1 MKLLNIDA
9 NAKTVKGQKQGY
21 MTAILY
27 LAPAN
32 VSGYEVCPMSTAG
45 CRAACLYTAGR
56 GAFSTVQQARIAKTK
71 FFFEAR
77 ATFMAQLVK
86 EIDAFVKKA
95 RKLDLIPVVRLNGT
109 SDIVWER
116 IPVEGLA
123 FTDGSVPTFANV
135 MEAFPDVQFYDY
147 TKRANRRNLPA
158 NYHLT
163 FSLAEDNEV
172 NANKALTAGMNVAVV
187 FRTAAYPKTY
197 LSAVVVDGDESDL
210 RFLDGN
216 GKVVGLYA
224 KGKAKKDTSGFVKEV
239 A

>member
-9 NAKTVKGQKQGY
+9 NAKTVKGQKKGY
-21 MTAILY
+21 MTAILH

-56 GAFSTVQQARIAKTK
+56 GAFSTVQQSRIAKTK
-71 FFFEAR
+71 FFFER
-77 ATFMAQLVK
+77 RSEFMLQLVK
-86 EIDAFVKKA
+86 EIEAFVKKA
-95 RKLDLIPVVRLNGT
+95 EKLDLIPVVRLNGT

-116 IPVEGLA
+116 IEVTKPFGK
-123 FTDGSVPTFANV
+123 SV
-135 MEAFPDVQFYDY
+135 MEMFPDVQFYDY
-147 TKRANRRNLPA
+147 TKRHNRRDLPA

>member
-56 GAFSTVQQARIAKTK
+56 GAFSTVQQSRITKTK
-71 FFFEAR
+71 FFFER
-77 ATFMAQLVK
+77 REEFMLQLVK
-86 EIDAFVKKA
+86 EIEAFVKKA
-95 RKLDLIPVVRLNGT
+95 EKLDLIPVVRLNGT

-116 IPVEGLA
+116 VPV
-123 FTDGSVPTFANV
+123 DVPGTVPGFANI
-135 MEAFPDVQFYDY
+135 MDVFGDIQFYDY
-147 TKRANRRNLPA
+147 TKRHNRRNLPR

-187 FRTAAYPKTY
+187 FRTANYPKTY

>member
-9 NAKTVKGQKQGY
+9 NAKTVKGQKKGY

-27 LAPAN
+27 LAPTN
-32 VSGYEVCPMSTAG
+32 ISGYEVCPMSTAG

-56 GAFSTVQQARIAKTK
+56 GAFSTVQQSRIAKTK
-71 FFFEAR
+71 FFFENRKA
-77 ATFMAQLVK
+77 FLDQLVK
-86 EIDAFVKKA
+86 EIDAFTRKA
-95 RKLDLIPVVRLNGT
+95 AKLDLIPVVRLNGT
-109 SDIVWER
+109 SDIVWEK
-116 IPVEGLA
+116 IPVTS
-123 FTDGSVPTFANV
+123 FSYVRDGALLFSNV
-135 MEAFPDVQFYDY
+135 MDLFPDVQFYDY

-224 KGKAKKDTSGFVKEV
+224 KGRAKKDTSGFVKEV